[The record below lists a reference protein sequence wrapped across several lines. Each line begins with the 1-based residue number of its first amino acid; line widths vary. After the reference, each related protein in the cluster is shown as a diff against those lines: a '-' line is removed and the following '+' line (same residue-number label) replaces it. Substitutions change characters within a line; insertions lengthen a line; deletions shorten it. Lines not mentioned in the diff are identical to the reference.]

1 MRRPPLR
8 AALEDYLALR
18 RALGFKLK
26 SAGRLLGQFVEH
38 LEEHGIDT
46 ITTDNALAWASL
58 PVGAS
63 PHWRRI
69 RLSVV
74 RGFATYLHG
83 IDASVTVP
91 PAGLLRAGP
100 CRATPYLYSAD
111 EITSLLEA
119 TAELRPALRAAT
131 YYGLIGLLAV
141 SGIRIGEAISLDDH
155 DLDLECSMLVVRNS
169 KFGKSRL
176 VPLHSTATA
185 ALLRYRELRDELC
198 AQRSSPAL
206 FVSSRGTR
214 LLHSNI
220 QLTFAGLTKRCGIA
234 RRSGSCRPRVH
245 DLRH

>member
-1 MRRPPLR
+1 MGVAPCRGVAPLAEDPAERRAGLCYLPARDRRLRHR
-8 AALEDYLALR
+8 AASRAAPR
-18 RALGFKLK
+18 R
-26 SAGRLLGQFVEH
+26 
-38 LEEHGIDT
+38 
-46 ITTDNALAWASL
+46 
-58 PVGAS
+58 
-63 PHWRRI
+63 
-69 RLSVV
+69 
-74 RGFATYLHG
+74 
-83 IDASVTVP
+83 
-91 PAGLLRAGP
+91 P